1 MKYNF
6 DEVIDRRNSDALKL
20 EALKPRWGREDLIPM
35 WVADMDFR
43 TPPYIIDTIRK
54 RCDNGILGYTSVPE
68 NWSKSIMNW
77 LDMRYGWRVGAD
89 MLTFSPGI
97 VQGLA
102 FALQA
107 LTKGGDKV
115 MVLPPVYHPFFL
127 ITKKNNREVIFS
139 PLEIKNGKIDIDF
152 DKFRKDIQGCKVFI
166 MCNPHNPGGRV
177 WREEELEKIAE
188 ICHESGTLVFSDEIH
203 ADLTFPGRRHIP
215 FATVSEKAKMNSVTF
230 MSPSKAFNMPG
241 LASSYVVIENRQI
254 LEKFK
259 RYMEA
264 SELDLG
270 HVFAFIGT
278 ISAYSN
284 GTEWLEQMLDYVT
297 GNIDYLIKFCSEKMP
312 KIKPIRPEASYL
324 VFLDCRELGLD
335 QPSLVDFFVDGAH
348 LALNDGSIFGKEGRG
363 FMRMNVACPRCVLEK
378 ALLQLEGAYCK
389 VKSEE

>member
-43 TPPYIIDTIRK
+43 TPPYIVDTIRK
-54 RCDNGILGYTSVPE
+54 RCDNGILGYTSVPD
-68 NWSKSIMNW
+68 NWSGSIINW
-77 LDMRYGWRVGAD
+77 LNMRFGWHVNAE

-107 LTKGGDKV
+107 LTNEGEMV

-127 ITKKNNREVIFS
+127 ITQKNNRKVVFS
-139 PLEIKNGKIDIDF
+139 SLELKDGKIEIDF
-152 DKFRKDIQGCKVFI
+152 DKFRNDIKSCKVFI
-166 MCNPHNPGGRV
+166 LCNPHNPGGRV
-177 WREEELEKIAE
+177 WSLDELKKIAE
-188 ICHESGTLVFSDEIH
+188 ICHDNGTLVFSDEIH
-203 ADLTFPGRRHIP
+203 ADMTFPGRKHIP

-241 LASSYVVIENRQI
+241 LASSYVVIEN
-254 LEKFK
+254 EKIREQFK

-278 ISAYSN
+278 IAAYNN
-284 GTEWLEQMLDYVT
+284 GTEWLDQMLEYVT
-297 GNIDYLIKFCSEKMP
+297 GNIDYLINFCSERMP

-335 QPSLVDFFVDGAH
+335 QPSLVDFFVDSAH

-363 FMRMNVACPRCVLEK
+363 FMRMNVACPRSVLVK
-378 ALLQLEGAYCK
+378 ALSQLEEAY
-389 VKSEE
+389 VRVRS

>member
-43 TPPYIIDTIRK
+43 TPPYIVDTIRK
-54 RCDNGILGYTSVPE
+54 RCDNGILGYTSVPD
-68 NWSKSIMNW
+68 NWSGSIINW
-77 LDMRYGWRVGAD
+77 LKMRYGWHVNAE

-107 LTKGGDKV
+107 LTNEGDMV

-127 ITKKNNREVIFS
+127 ITQKNNRKVVFS
-139 PLEIKNGKIDIDF
+139 SLELKDGKIEIDF
-152 DKFRKDIQGCKVFI
+152 DKFRNDIKGCKVFI
-166 MCNPHNPGGRV
+166 LCNPHNPGGRV
-177 WREEELEKIAE
+177 WSLDELKKIAE
-188 ICHESGTLVFSDEIH
+188 ICHDNGTLVFSDEIH
-203 ADLTFPGRRHIP
+203 ADMTFPGRRHIP
-215 FATVSEKAKMNSVTF
+215 FATVSEKAIMNSVTF

-241 LASSYVVIENRQI
+241 LASSYVVIEN
-254 LEKFK
+254 EKIREQFK

-278 ISAYSN
+278 IAAYSN
-284 GTEWLEQMLDYVT
+284 GTEWLDQMLEYVT
-297 GNIDYLIKFCSEKMP
+297 GNIDYLINFCSERMP

-363 FMRMNVACPRCVLEK
+363 FMRMNVACPRSVLVK
-378 ALLQLEGAYCK
+378 ALSQLEEAYCK

>member
-20 EALKPRWGREDLIPM
+20 EALKSRWGREDLIPM

-43 TPPYIIDTIRK
+43 TPPYIVDTIRK
-54 RCDNGILGYTSVPE
+54 RCDNGILGYTSVPD
-68 NWSKSIMNW
+68 NWSGSIISW
-77 LDMRYGWRVGAD
+77 LKMRYGWHVSGE

-107 LTKGGDKV
+107 ITNEGDMV

-127 ITKKNNREVIFS
+127 ITQKNNRKVVFS
-139 PLEIKNGKIDIDF
+139 SLELKDGKIEIDF
-152 DKFRKDIQGCKVFI
+152 DKFRNDIKGCKVFI
-166 MCNPHNPGGRV
+166 LCNPHNPGGRV
-177 WREEELEKIAE
+177 WSLDELKKIAE
-188 ICHESGTLVFSDEIH
+188 ICHENGTLVFSDEIH
-203 ADLTFPGRRHIP
+203 ADMTFPGRRHIP
-215 FATVSEKAKMNSVTF
+215 FATVSEMAKMNSVTF

-241 LASSYVVIENRQI
+241 LASSYVVIEN
-254 LEKFK
+254 EKIREQFK

-278 ISAYSN
+278 IAAYSN
-284 GTEWLEQMLDYVT
+284 GTEWLDQMLEYVT
-297 GNIDYLIKFCSEKMP
+297 GNIDYLINFCSERMP

-335 QPSLVDFFVDGAH
+335 QPSLVDFFVDSAH

-363 FMRMNVACPRCVLEK
+363 FMRMNVACPRSVLVK
-378 ALLQLEGAYCK
+378 ALSQLEEAY
-389 VKSEE
+389 VRVRS

>member
-20 EALKPRWGREDLIPM
+20 EALKQRWGREDLIPM

-43 TPPYIIDTIRK
+43 TPPYIVDTIRK
-54 RCDNGILGYTSVPE
+54 RCDNGILGYTSVPD
-68 NWSKSIMNW
+68 NWSGSIINW
-77 LDMRYGWRVGAD
+77 LNMRFGWHVNAE

-107 LTKGGDKV
+107 LTNEGEMV

-127 ITKKNNREVIFS
+127 ITQKNNRKVVFS
-139 PLEIKNGKIDIDF
+139 SLELKDGKIEIDF
-152 DKFRKDIQGCKVFI
+152 DKFRNDIKGCKVFI
-166 MCNPHNPGGRV
+166 LCNPHNPGGRV
-177 WREEELEKIAE
+177 LSLDELKKIAE
-188 ICHESGTLVFSDEIH
+188 ICHDNGTLVFSDEIH
-203 ADLTFPGRRHIP
+203 ADMTFPGRKHIP

-241 LASSYVVIENRQI
+241 LASSYVVIEN
-254 LEKFK
+254 EKIREQFK

-278 ISAYSN
+278 IAAYNN
-284 GTEWLEQMLDYVT
+284 GTEW
-297 GNIDYLIKFCSEKMP
+297 
-312 KIKPIRPEASYL
+312 
-324 VFLDCRELGLD
+324 LD

-363 FMRMNVACPRCVLEK
+363 FMRMNVACPRSVLEK

-389 VKSEE
+389 VKSDK

>member
-20 EALKPRWGREDLIPM
+20 EALKSRWGREDLIPM

-43 TPPYIIDTIRK
+43 TPPYIVDTIRK
-54 RCDNGILGYTSVPE
+54 RCDNGILGYTSVPD
-68 NWSKSIMNW
+68 NWSGSIISW
-77 LDMRYGWRVGAD
+77 LKMRYGWHVSGE

-107 LTKGGDKV
+107 ITNEGDMV

-127 ITKKNNREVIFS
+127 ITQKNNRKVVFS
-139 PLEIKNGKIDIDF
+139 SLELKDGKIEIDF
-152 DKFRKDIQGCKVFI
+152 DKFRNDIKGCKVFI
-166 MCNPHNPGGRV
+166 LCNPHNPGGRV
-177 WREEELEKIAE
+177 WSLDELKKIAE
-188 ICHESGTLVFSDEIH
+188 ICHENGTLVFSDEIH
-203 ADLTFPGRRHIP
+203 ADMTFPGRRHIP
-215 FATVSEKAKMNSVTF
+215 FATVSEMAKMNSVTF

-241 LASSYVVIENRQI
+241 LASSYVVIEN
-254 LEKFK
+254 EKIREQFK

-278 ISAYSN
+278 IAAYSN
-284 GTEWLEQMLDYVT
+284 GTEWLDQMLEYVT
-297 GNIDYLIKFCSEKMP
+297 GNIDYLINFCSERMP

-363 FMRMNVACPRCVLEK
+363 FMRMNVACPRSVLVK
-378 ALLQLEGAYCK
+378 ALSQLEEAY
-389 VKSEE
+389 VRVRS

>member
-43 TPPYIIDTIRK
+43 TPPYIVDTIRK
-54 RCDNGILGYTSVPE
+54 RCDNGILGYTSVPD
-68 NWSKSIMNW
+68 NWSGSIISW
-77 LDMRYGWRVGAD
+77 LKMRYGWHVSGE

-107 LTKGGDKV
+107 ITNEGDMV

-127 ITKKNNREVIFS
+127 ITQKNNRKVVFS
-139 PLEIKNGKIDIDF
+139 SLELKDGKIEIDF
-152 DKFRKDIQGCKVFI
+152 DKFRNDIKGCKVFI
-166 MCNPHNPGGRV
+166 LCNPHNPGGRV
-177 WREEELEKIAE
+177 WSLDELKKIAE
-188 ICHESGTLVFSDEIH
+188 ICHENGTLVFSDEIH
-203 ADLTFPGRRHIP
+203 ADMTFPGRRHIP
-215 FATVSEKAKMNSVTF
+215 FATVSEMAKMNSVTF

-241 LASSYVVIENRQI
+241 LASSYVVIEN
-254 LEKFK
+254 EKIREQFK

-278 ISAYSN
+278 IAAYSN
-284 GTEWLEQMLDYVT
+284 GTEWLDQMLEYVT
-297 GNIDYLIKFCSEKMP
+297 GNIDYLINFCSERMP

-335 QPSLVDFFVDGAH
+335 QPSLVDFFVDSAH

-363 FMRMNVACPRCVLEK
+363 FMRMNVACPRSVLVK
-378 ALLQLEGAYCK
+378 ALSQLEEAY
-389 VKSEE
+389 VRVRS

>member
-43 TPPYIIDTIRK
+43 TPPYIVDTIRK
-54 RCDNGILGYTSVPE
+54 RCDNGILGYTSVPD
-68 NWSKSIMNW
+68 NWSGSIINW
-77 LDMRYGWRVGAD
+77 LNMRFGWHVNAE

-107 LTKGGDKV
+107 LTNEGEMV

-127 ITKKNNREVIFS
+127 ITQKNNRKVVFS
-139 PLEIKNGKIDIDF
+139 SLELKDGKIEIDF
-152 DKFRKDIQGCKVFI
+152 DKFRNDIKGCKVFI
-166 MCNPHNPGGRV
+166 LCNPHNPGGRV
-177 WREEELEKIAE
+177 WSLDELKKIAE
-188 ICHESGTLVFSDEIH
+188 ICHDNGTLVFSDEIH
-203 ADLTFPGRRHIP
+203 ADMTFPGRKHIP

-241 LASSYVVIENRQI
+241 LASSYVVIEN
-254 LEKFK
+254 EKIREQFK

-278 ISAYSN
+278 IAAYSN
-284 GTEWLEQMLDYVT
+284 GTEWLDQMLEYVT
-297 GNIDYLIKFCSEKMP
+297 GNIDYLINFCSERMP

-363 FMRMNVACPRCVLEK
+363 FMRMNVACPRSVLVK
-378 ALLQLEGAYCK
+378 ALSQLEEAY
-389 VKSEE
+389 VRVRS

>member
-43 TPPYIIDTIRK
+43 TPPYIVDTIRK

-68 NWSKSIMNW
+68 NWSGSIINW
-77 LDMRYGWRVGAD
+77 LNMRYGWCVSAE

-107 LTKGGDKV
+107 LTKEGDQV

-127 ITKKNNREVIFS
+127 ITQKNNRNVVFS
-139 PLEIKNGKIDIDF
+139 PLELKDGKIEIDF
-152 DKFRKDIQGCKVFI
+152 DKFRNDIKGCKVFI
-166 MCNPHNPGGRV
+166 LCNPHNPGGRV
-177 WREEELEKIAE
+177 WSKEELEMIAE
-188 ICHESGTLVFSDEIH
+188 ICHENGTMVFSDEIH
-203 ADLTFPGRRHIP
+203 ADMTFPGRRHIP
-215 FATVSEKAKMNSVTF
+215 FAMVSEKAKMNSVTF

-241 LASSYVVIENRQI
+241 LASSYVVIEN
-254 LEKFK
+254 EKIREQFK

-278 ISAYSN
+278 IAAYSN
-284 GTEWLEQMLDYVT
+284 GTEWLEQMLEYVT
-297 GNIDYLIKFCSEKMP
+297 GNIDYLIEYCSERMP
-312 KIKPIRPEASYL
+312 KIKPIRPDASYL
-324 VFLDCRELGLD
+324 VFLDCRELELD

-363 FMRMNVACPRCVLEK
+363 FMRMNVACPRSVLVK
-378 ALLQLEGAYCK
+378 ALSQLEGAY
-389 VKSEE
+389 VRVNG

>member
-43 TPPYIIDTIRK
+43 TPPYIIDTIKK

-68 NWSKSIMNW
+68 NWSVSIINW
-77 LDMRYGWRVGAD
+77 LKVRYGWCVCAE

-107 LTKGGDKV
+107 LTKEGDRV

-127 ITKKNNREVIFS
+127 ITQKNNRKVVFS
-139 PLEIKNGKIDIDF
+139 PLELKDGKIEIDF
-152 DKFRKDIQGCKVFI
+152 DKFRNDIKGCKVFI
-166 MCNPHNPGGRV
+166 LCNPHNPGGRV
-177 WREEELEKIAE
+177 WSKDELEMIAE
-188 ICHESGTLVFSDEIH
+188 ICHENGTLVFSDEIH
-203 ADLTFPGRRHIP
+203 ADMTFPERRHIP

-241 LASSYVVIENRQI
+241 LASSYVVIENERIREQ
-254 LEKFK
+254 FK
-259 RYMEA
+259 RYMHA

-284 GTEWLEQMLDYVT
+284 GTEWLDQMLEYVT
-297 GNIDYLIKFCSEKMP
+297 GNIDYLINFCLERIP

-335 QPSLVDFFVDGAH
+335 QKSLVKFFVDEAH
-348 LALNDGSIFGKEGRG
+348 LALNDGSIFGKEGVG
-363 FMRMNVACPRCVLEK
+363 YMRMNVACPRSVLEK
-378 ALLQLEGAYCK
+378 ALLQLEEAYSK
-389 VKSEE
+389 VKS

>member
-20 EALKPRWGREDLIPM
+20 EALKLRWGREDLIPM

-68 NWSKSIMNW
+68 NWSGSIINW
-77 LDMRYGWRVGAD
+77 LNMRYGWRVSAE

-102 FALQA
+102 FAQQA
-107 LTKGGDKV
+107 LTKEGDQV

-127 ITKKNNREVIFS
+127 ITQKNNRNVVFS
-139 PLEIKNGKIDIDF
+139 PLELKDGKIEIDF
-152 DKFRKDIQGCKVFI
+152 DKFRNDIKGCRVFI
-166 MCNPHNPGGRV
+166 LCNPHNPGGRV
-177 WREEELEKIAE
+177 WSKDELEMIAE
-188 ICHESGTLVFSDEIH
+188 ICHENGTMVFSDEIH
-203 ADLTFPGRRHIP
+203 ADMTFPGRRHIP

-241 LASSYVVIENRQI
+241 LASSYVVIEN
-254 LEKFK
+254 EKIREQFK

-278 ISAYSN
+278 IAAYSN
-284 GTEWLEQMLDYVT
+284 GTEWLDQMLEYIT
-297 GNIDYLIKFCSEKMP
+297 GNINYLIEYCSERLP
-312 KIKPIRPEASYL
+312 KIKPIRPDASYL

-335 QPSLVDFFVDGAH
+335 QQSLVDFFVDGAH

-363 FMRMNVACPRCVLEK
+363 FMRINVACPRSVLVK
-378 ALLQLEGAYCK
+378 ALSQLEEAY
-389 VKSEE
+389 VKLNGGK

>member
-20 EALKPRWGREDLIPM
+20 EALKQRWGREDLIPM

-43 TPPYIIDTIRK
+43 TPPYIVDTIRK
-54 RCDNGILGYTSVPE
+54 RCDNGILGYTSVPD
-68 NWSKSIMNW
+68 NWSGSIINW
-77 LDMRYGWRVGAD
+77 LKMRFGWHVNAE

-107 LTKGGDKV
+107 LTNEGEMV

-127 ITKKNNREVIFS
+127 ITQKNNRKVVFS
-139 PLEIKNGKIDIDF
+139 SLELKDGKIEIDF
-152 DKFRKDIQGCKVFI
+152 DKFRNDIKGCKVFI
-166 MCNPHNPGGRV
+166 LCNPHNPGGRV
-177 WREEELEKIAE
+177 WSLDELKKIAE
-188 ICHESGTLVFSDEIH
+188 ICHDNGTLVFSDEIH
-203 ADLTFPGRRHIP
+203 ADMTFPGRKHIP

-241 LASSYVVIENRQI
+241 LASSYVVIEN
-254 LEKFK
+254 EKIREQFK

-278 ISAYSN
+278 IAAYNN
-284 GTEWLEQMLDYVT
+284 GTEWLDQMLEYVT
-297 GNIDYLIKFCSEKMP
+297 GNIDYLINFCSERMP

-363 FMRMNVACPRCVLEK
+363 FMRMNVACPRSVLVK
-378 ALLQLEGAYCK
+378 ALSQLEEAY
-389 VKSEE
+389 VRVRS

>member
-20 EALKPRWGREDLIPM
+20 EALKQRWGREDLIPM

-43 TPPYIIDTIRK
+43 TPPYIVDTIRK
-54 RCDNGILGYTSVPE
+54 RCDNGILGYTSVPD
-68 NWSKSIMNW
+68 NWSGSIINW
-77 LDMRYGWRVGAD
+77 LNMRFGWHVNAE

-107 LTKGGDKV
+107 LTNEGEMV

-127 ITKKNNREVIFS
+127 ITQKNNRKVVFS
-139 PLEIKNGKIDIDF
+139 SLELKDGKIEIDF
-152 DKFRKDIQGCKVFI
+152 DKFRNDIKGCKVFI
-166 MCNPHNPGGRV
+166 LCNPHNPGGRV
-177 WREEELEKIAE
+177 WSLDELKKIAE
-188 ICHESGTLVFSDEIH
+188 ICHDNGTLVFSDEIH
-203 ADLTFPGRRHIP
+203 ADMTFPGRKHIP

-241 LASSYVVIENRQI
+241 LASSYVVIEN
-254 LEKFK
+254 EKIREQFK

-278 ISAYSN
+278 IAAYNN
-284 GTEWLEQMLDYVT
+284 GTEWLDQMLEYVT
-297 GNIDYLIKFCSEKMP
+297 GNIDYLINFCSERMP

-335 QPSLVDFFVDGAH
+335 QPSLVDFFVDSAH

-363 FMRMNVACPRCVLEK
+363 FMRMNVACPRSVLVK
-378 ALLQLEGAYCK
+378 ALSQLEEAY
-389 VKSEE
+389 VRVRS